1 MPFFLVISLFFP
13 ILAVKYAFNHHKDV
27 FSFNLVDLGSSVLKI
42 DVIFDGYSTTFAS
55 LVCFIALSVIF
66 FSLDY
71 MKEEKNQDRFYF
83 LFFFFIFSMLT
94 LIFIPHLPGLFLGWD
109 LLGMSSF
116 LLVSFY
122 KSSSASK
129 GAMLTALTSRIGDAF
144 LLIFLTFCF
153 LTYGTLGPAFLSA
166 KSIPGIIIFCVVLA
180 SMTKSA
186 QTPFSSWL
194 PAAMAAPTPVSALV
208 HSSTLVT
215 AGVYVL
221 VQNFSIVSLISW
233 VLLGIGGLTMVL
245 PGLMALFEV
254 DLKRVVALST
264 LSQLGL
270 MFFFLG
276 AGFKELAFAH
286 MASHAVVKALLFV
299 SVGMVIYA
307 SCHCQDIS
315 FLGGR
320 LKSMPVAQIGFLASL
335 LGLVGFPFVGCYYSK
350 HSLVSG
356 ISGSVYSAGVLLVLY
371 IGFFFTVA
379 YSTRLFSVMIM
390 SSPAKLHTPLWNTKD
405 MDDEEHWSVFV
416 LMFGLSVLP
425 FIIYPLSGVNTGLE
439 VSASNNSSYNMANS
453 WMVFGAFIGW
463 LAPRISPHSP
473 DLFMSGWNDL
483 AKEKIGDYS
492 KDVSERCDS
501 GWWEMYSVLGFYN
514 VFLKDLWQLEV
525 MVHEKFKSKVLEKDP
540 SFYPWMVSKIDEM
553 MDKFWGVFYFMCWLL
568 FSVALVMLIGWLFS
582 L

>member
-1 MPFFLVISLFFP
+1 MPFFLVVSLVSP
-13 ILAVKYAFNHHKDV
+13 ILAVKYAFNHHKDI
-27 FSFNLVDLGSSVLKI
+27 FSFNLVDLGSSVLSI

-55 LVCFIALSVIF
+55 LVCFIALGVIF

-71 MKEEKNQDRFYF
+71 MKGEKNQDRFYF

-153 LTYGTLGPAFLSA
+153 LTYGSVDPAFLSA
-166 KSIPGIIIFCVVLA
+166 KSIPVIVVFCIILA
-180 SMTKSA
+180 AMTKSA
-186 QTPFSSWL
+186 QTPFSGWL

-215 AGVYVL
+215 AGVYML
-221 VQNFSIVSLISW
+221 IQNFSVVLPICWL
-233 VLLGIGGLTMVL
+233 LLGIGGITMVL
-245 PGLMALFEV
+245 PGLMALFET

-270 MFFFLG
+270 MFFYLG

-320 LKSMPVAQIGFLASL
+320 LNSMPMAQVGFLVSL

-350 HSLVSG
+350 HAL
-356 ISGSVYSAGVLLVLY
+356 ISGLSSGVFSAGVLLVLY

-379 YSTRLFSVMIM
+379 YSTRLLSVMVLL
-390 SSPAKLHTPLWNTKD
+390 SSAKATHPTVEYKSFSWWSSL
-405 MDDEEHWSVFV
+405 SVFM
-416 LMFGLSVLP
+416 LMFGLAVLP

-439 VSASNNSSYNMANS
+439 IKASNNCSYNMTNS

-483 AKEKIGDYS
+483 AKEKIGDHS
-492 KDVSERCDS
+492 KNISERCDS

-514 VFLKDLWQLEV
+514 VFLKDLWQLEIKV
-525 MVHEKFKSKVLEKDP
+525 YEKFKSSVLEKDS
-540 SFYPWMVSKIDEM
+540 SFYPWMVSKIDSMIE
-553 MDKFWGVFYFMCWLL
+553 KSWGFFYFMVWLL
-568 FSVALVMLIGWLFS
+568 CVVMWVMFMIWLFS

>member
-1 MPFFLVISLFFP
+1 MPFFLVVSLVSP
-13 ILAVKYAFNHHKDV
+13 ILAVKYAFNHHKDI
-27 FSFNLVDLGSSVLKI
+27 FSFNLVDLGSSVLSI

-55 LVCFIALSVIF
+55 LVCFIALGVIF

-71 MKEEKNQDRFYF
+71 MKGEKNQVRFYF

-144 LLIFLTFCF
+144 LLIFLTFCS
-153 LTYGTLGPAFLSA
+153 LTYGSVDPAFLSA
-166 KSIPGIIIFCVVLA
+166 KSIPVIVVFCIILA
-180 SMTKSA
+180 AMTKSA
-186 QTPFSSWL
+186 QTPFSGWL

-215 AGVYVL
+215 AGVYML
-221 VQNFSIVSLISW
+221 IQNFSVVLPICWL
-233 VLLGIGGLTMVL
+233 LLGIGGITMVL
-245 PGLMALFEV
+245 PGLMALFET

-270 MFFFLG
+270 MFFYLG

-320 LKSMPVAQIGFLASL
+320 LNSMPMAQVGFLVSL

-350 HSLVSG
+350 HAL
-356 ISGSVYSAGVLLVLY
+356 ISGLSSGVFSAGVLLVLY

-379 YSTRLFSVMIM
+379 YSTRLLSVMVLL
-390 SSPAKLHTPLWNTKD
+390 SSAKATHPTVEYKSFSWWSSL
-405 MDDEEHWSVFV
+405 SVFM
-416 LMFGLSVLP
+416 LMFGLAVLP

-439 VSASNNSSYNMANS
+439 IKASNNCSYNMTNS

-483 AKEKIGDYS
+483 AKEKIGDHS
-492 KDVSERCDS
+492 KNISERCDS

-514 VFLKDLWQLEV
+514 VFLKDLWQLEIKV
-525 MVHEKFKSKVLEKDP
+525 YEKFKSSVLEKDS
-540 SFYPWMVSKIDEM
+540 SFYPWMVSKIDSMIE
-553 MDKFWGVFYFMCWLL
+553 KSWGFFYFMVWLL
-568 FSVALVMLIGWLFS
+568 CVVMWVMFMIWLFS